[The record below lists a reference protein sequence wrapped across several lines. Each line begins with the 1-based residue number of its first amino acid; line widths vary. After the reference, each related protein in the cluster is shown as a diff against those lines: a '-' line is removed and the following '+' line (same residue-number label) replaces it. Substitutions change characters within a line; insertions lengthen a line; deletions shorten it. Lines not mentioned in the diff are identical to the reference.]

1 MLSKLTSKLLSQLNI
16 QIWILALGRLLSSIG
31 TGFTLF
37 YSAIF
42 FVNEVGLSNSAVG
55 WALGSASIAGVFGR
69 ILGGAFADSPQWGR
83 KKILLISAVISAIG
97 SFVLAATYD
106 FWSLVLGQVI
116 MGFGVGLYWP
126 ATEAVVADITEGE
139 NRRDAFTITRFFDN
153 LGLGI
158 GIVVGGALVGITGNY
173 RALFIIDGISFLVFL
188 CVIWANIQESY
199 QPKENLSNSPKK
211 LNSWFQA
218 LSSPA
223 FLIYIAVNIIFTTYI
238 SQLHST
244 IPIYFKNYIIQGN
257 QPIFN
262 ETTISLLFTWH
273 LGLNI
278 ICQLPVSRLFR
289 GFPHTFVLSISAL
302 IWALG
307 FICIWV
313 TGAAASNQIIWAM
326 LALGIFAIALVA
338 YTPSASSLV
347 ADLAPESQRGVYLS
361 INSLCWAVGYF
372 IGPPLGGWALDQPR
386 FITDAFWLVLSASV
400 IVTISL
406 LQVLQKV
413 LR

>member
-1 MLSKLTSKLLSQLNI
+1 MLSKLTSKFFSQLNI
-16 QIWILALGRLLSSIG
+16 QIWILAIGRLLSSIG

-69 ILGGAFADSPQWGR
+69 ILGGAFADSPEWGR
-83 KKILLISAVISAIG
+83 KKILLISAIISAVG

-139 NRRDAFTITRFFDN
+139 NRREAFTITRFFDN

-158 GIVVGGALVGITGNY
+158 GIVVGGVLIGITGNY
-173 RALFIIDGISFLVFL
+173 RVLFIIDGISFLVFL
-188 CVIWANIQESY
+188 YVIWANIRESY
-199 QPKENLSNSPKK
+199 QPKENLSTSPKEI
-211 LNSWFQA
+211 NSWLQA
-218 LSSPA
+218 LANPS
-223 FLIYIAVNIIFTTYI
+223 FLLYIAINIVFTTYI

-244 IPIYFKNYIIQGN
+244 IPIYFKNYITQGN

-262 ETTISLLFTWH
+262 ETTISLLFTLH
-273 LGLNI
+273 LVLSI
-278 ICQLPVSRLFR
+278 ISQLPVSRAFK
-289 GFPHTFVLSISAL
+289 GFPHTYALSISAF
-302 IWALG
+302 IWGFG
-307 FICIWV
+307 FILIWV
-313 TGAAASNQIIWAM
+313 TGVVGSNQIIWAI

-372 IGPPLGGWALDQPR
+372 IGPPLGGWALDQER
-386 FITDAFWLVLSASV
+386 FIADIFWLALAASV
-400 IVTISL
+400 VVTAGF
-406 LQVLQKV
+406 LQVLQKA

>member
-1 MLSKLTSKLLSQLNI
+1 MLSKLTSKFFSQLNI
-16 QIWILALGRLLSSIG
+16 QIWILAIGRLLSSIG

-69 ILGGAFADSPQWGR
+69 ILGGAFADSPEWGR
-83 KKILLISAVISAIG
+83 KKILLISAIISAVG

-116 MGFGVGLYWP
+116 IGFGVGLYWP
-126 ATEAVVADITEGE
+126 ATEAVIADITEGE
-139 NRRDAFTITRFFDN
+139 NRREAFTITRFFDN

-158 GIVVGGALVGITGNY
+158 GIVVGGVLIGITGNY
-173 RALFIIDGISFLVFL
+173 RVLFIIDGISFLVFL
-188 CVIWANIQESY
+188 YVIWANIRESY
-199 QPKENLSNSPKK
+199 QPKENLSTSPKK
-211 LNSWFQA
+211 INSWLQA
-218 LSSPA
+218 LTNPS
-223 FLIYIAVNIIFTTYI
+223 FLLYIAINIVFTTYI

-244 IPIYFKNYIIQGN
+244 IPIYFKNYITQGN
-257 QPIFN
+257 QAIFN

-273 LGLNI
+273 LVLSI
-278 ICQLPVSRLFR
+278 ISQLPVSRAFK
-289 GFPHTFVLSISAL
+289 GFPHTYALSISAS
-302 IWALG
+302 IWGFG
-307 FICIWV
+307 FILIWV
-313 TGAAASNQIIWAM
+313 TGVVGSNQIIWAI

-372 IGPPLGGWALDQPR
+372 IGPPLGGWALDQQR
-386 FITDAFWLVLSASV
+386 FITDSFWLALAASV
-400 IVTISL
+400 VVTAGF
-406 LQVLQKV
+406 LQVLQKA